1 MRVCSRCDVGRTTC
15 YNYYMESERIT
26 KQKLTKEGY
35 VIREVLHLTNRQL
48 EALEREEQQLRQR
61 LEELQRQADIKHQ
74 LEH

>member
-1 MRVCSRCDVGRTTC
+1 
-15 YNYYMESERIT
+15 MESERIT